1 VYVAEESLQMR
12 RGERESKRGGGRKDL
27 PETCDVLEGVLLP
40 TIEVDFCVLLAPH
53 DAVPNY
59 DGVLDLCQSAGCT
72 IRIVKGAHTP
82 LAFLYS
88 ASRYRKSCFVFQLKR
103 GDRSMGRRVRN
114 GVPYKIM
121 IM

>member
-1 VYVAEESLQMR
+1 
-12 RGERESKRGGGRKDL
+12 
-27 PETCDVLEGVLLP
+27 
-40 TIEVDFCVLLAPH
+40 
-53 DAVPNY
+53 
-59 DGVLDLCQSAGCT
+59 
-72 IRIVKGAHTP
+72 

-114 GVPYKIM
+114 GVPYRIM